1 MTTEIENVIK
11 KYAWAMDELDKETW
25 LSIFNEDLK
34 SYNAYMFGDPVP
46 VAQIPVDKEDPLYD
60 EIGDLSPKKQLEYK
74 CDGMIFKR
82 MKVAQSTVSNVMINL
97 TSDNTATGKD
107 YFRHWEIVD
116 PNHPASTARNLDDKH
131 WYFQEGKHEWEF
143 QKENGIWKVINFKCV
158 IYRTEAR
165 NRQVLE

>member
-11 KYAWAMDELDKETW
+11 KYAWAMDELEKETW
-25 LSIFNEDLK
+25 LSVFSEDLK

-46 VAQIPVDKEDPLYD
+46 VAQIPADKEDPLYD
-60 EIGDLSPKKQLEYK
+60 EISDLSPKKQLEYK

-165 NRQVLE
+165 ERQDLE